1 MFCLVH
7 PLPADTPVPPWTA
20 GPPLWERGCRATPR
34 GVGRRS
40 PHKPQPLAFP
50 GPTGRVATKRRDS
63 PGPQCLSRLGPL
75 PPSTPLSTHT
85 QSTGGCE
92 QGLRGSFPTRFRQT
106 LSSFL
111 KYLWLSKLN
120 TSFAWRLPFPS
131 GPLSLG
137 WVGGARGVAWSLCP
151 GNSSLPRVGRS
162 RINHRGQ
169 MEPSQALRDTSTF
182 GGISC
187 PRPGVVGQHR
197 ECQGAGLGAGSP
209 ALTHWQGP
217 LKQRAQ

>member
-75 PPSTPLSTHT
+75 LPSTPLSTHT

-137 WVGGARGVAWSLCP
+137 WVGGPGELPGASALGTHLSHVWAGAELTTGAKWSPAR
-151 GNSSLPRVGRS
+151 
-162 RINHRGQ
+162 
-169 MEPSQALRDTSTF
+169 PSETPAPL
-182 GGISC
+182 
-187 PRPGVVGQHR
+187 
-197 ECQGAGLGAGSP
+197 GAYLAHGLG
-209 ALTHWQGP
+209 
-217 LKQRAQ
+217 